1 VASQRPRVFVSRRLP
16 GDAVER
22 LAAAAEVEVW
32 PERLPPPPDELARH
46 AAAADGLLV
55 LLTDRV
61 DAAML
66 DRCRRLRVVANMA
79 VGYDNLDVDALT
91 ARGIPAGNTP
101 GVLTESTAEL
111 TWALILAAT
120 RRVVESERAIRRGE
134 WVTWE
139 PGFMLGRDLAGG
151 TLGIVGFG
159 KIGAAVARRAHA
171 FDLRVLAWT
180 PRPKLVEGVEWVAL
194 DELLARSDVVSVHC
208 ALTPGT
214 RGLIGAR
221 ALALMKPS
229 AVLVNTARG
238 PIVDQAALAQA
249 LRERRIFAA
258 ALDVVEREP
267 IAPDD
272 PLLSLDNCLVVPH
285 IGSATVATRARMA
298 AMAADNVLAG
308 LRGERLPNCVNPEVY
323 G

>member
-1 VASQRPRVFVSRRLP
+1 MAPQRPRVFVSRRLP

-22 LAAAAEVEVW
+22 LAAVAEVEVW
-32 PERLPPPPDELARH
+32 PERLPPPPAALARH
-46 AAAADGLLV
+46 AAGADGLLL

-61 DAAML
+61 DAAL
-66 DRCRRLRVVANMA
+66 LERCPRLRVVANMA

-120 RRVVESERAIRRGE
+120 RRVVEAERAIRRGD

-139 PGFMLGRDLAGG
+139 PSFLLGRDLAGG
-151 TLGIVGFG
+151 TLGVVGFG
-159 KIGAAVARRAHA
+159 KIGAAVARRARC

-180 PRPKLVEGVEWVAL
+180 PRPKPVEGVEWVVL

-208 ALTPGT
+208 ALTPET
-214 RGLIGAR
+214 KGLIGAR

-238 PIVDQAALAQA
+238 AIVDQAALAGA

-272 PLLSLDNCLVVPH
+272 PLLSLDNCVVVPH

-298 AMAADNVLAG
+298 AMAADNVIAG
-308 LRGERLPNCVNPEVY
+308 LRGERLPNCVNPAVY